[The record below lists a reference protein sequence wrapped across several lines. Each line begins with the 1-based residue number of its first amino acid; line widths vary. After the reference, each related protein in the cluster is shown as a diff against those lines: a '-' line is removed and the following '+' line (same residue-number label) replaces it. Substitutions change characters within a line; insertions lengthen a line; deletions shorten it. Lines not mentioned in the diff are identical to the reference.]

1 MHNDIITQ
9 NVKLIDKKLIINDKK
24 FETIKN
30 VKYLVYYVSREFEP
44 VICERCGCVVY
55 KTNCYHT
62 RIVKTFINFDYPVLI
77 KYRQRRLI
85 CECGKT
91 MVEYNSI
98 VSKKCKISNY
108 LKLEIIKQCKYKHS
122 FTTIAKQLN
131 VDTMT
136 VINTFME
143 HFTFDRKEL
152 SEVICV
158 DEFSA
163 NINEENKYACIIGD
177 PVKKEIIDI
186 LPSRHQYYLE
196 QYLSKIPK
204 EERMK
209 VKIVNIDMWEAYKV
223 VFSNYCWNVS
233 IAVDPFHWI
242 GHATDNFHKLRRIVE
257 EQIDNPK
264 VKTIL
269 RSDWK
274 LFTLKEEK
282 LSENRY
288 YSKLLNRHISNREKV
303 EYCIN
308 SDSRLETAWTILQEI
323 YRFRDKC
330 TAIQASDELIKI
342 IEKLE
347 ETKIPE
353 MISIAKTYRHWFK
366 EICNSFLTYGPYNK
380 KTSNAFIEG
389 KNRLCKEIKAFSCGF
404 NNFAIYRA
412 RILYISS
419 DGNIPFK
426 KGDNKRRLYQK
437 NKKKKGGKCHPN

>member
-9 NVKLIDKKLIINDKK
+9 NIKLIDEKLIINERK
-24 FETIKN
+24 FEIINDIKYF
-30 VKYLVYYVSREFEP
+30 VFYVSREFEP
-44 VICERCGCVVY
+44 KICDRCRCVVY
-55 KTNCYHT
+55 KVKDYRE
-62 RIVKTFINFDYPVLI
+62 RIVKTFVNYDYPVLL
-77 KYRQRRLI
+77 KYNQRRLI
-85 CECGKT
+85 CDCGKT
-91 MVEYNSI
+91 MSENNSI
-98 VSKKCKISNY
+98 VAKKCKISNY

-136 VINTFME
+136 VINTFMN
-143 HFTFDRKEL
+143 HFTFDRKDL

-163 NINEENKYACIIGD
+163 NINQDNKYECIIGD
-177 PVKKEIIDI
+177 PIKKEIIDI

-204 EERMK
+204 IERMN

-223 VFSNYCWNVS
+223 VFSNYCWNAL

-274 LFTLKEEK
+274 LVSLKEEK
-282 LSENRY
+282 LSEKRY
-288 YSKLLNRHISNREKV
+288 YSRLLNRYISNREKV

-308 SDSRLETAWTILQEI
+308 SDTRLEIAWGILQKI
-323 YRFRDKC
+323 YKFRDKC
-330 TAIQASDELIKI
+330 TAEQASDELIKI
-342 IEKLE
+342 IDELE

-353 MISIAKTYRHWFK
+353 MISIAKTYRHWFT

-419 DGNIPFK
+419 DGMIPFK

-437 NKKKKGGKCHPN
+437 QRKKKGG

>member
-9 NVKLIDKKLIINDKK
+9 NIKLIDEKLIINERK
-24 FETIKN
+24 FEIINDIKY
-30 VKYLVYYVSREFEP
+30 VVYYVSREFEP
-44 VICERCGCVVY
+44 TICERCGCVVY
-55 KTNCYHT
+55 
-62 RIVKTFINFDYPVLI
+62 RIKEYKIRTVKTFINYDYPVLL

-85 CECGKT
+85 CDCGKT
-91 MVEYNSI
+91 MSENNSI
-98 VSKKCKISNY
+98 VSKKCKIANY
-108 LKLEIIKQCKYKHS
+108 LKLEIIKQ
-122 FTTIAKQLN
+122 LN
-131 VDTMT
+131 IDTMT
-136 VINTFME
+136 VMNTFMN
-143 HFTFDRKEL
+143 HFTFDRKDL

-163 NINEENKYACIIGD
+163 NINQDNKYACIIGD
-177 PVKKEIIDI
+177 PIKKEIIDI

-204 EERMK
+204 SERLR
-209 VKIVNIDMWEAYKV
+209 VKIVNIDMWEAYKT
-223 VFSNYCWNVS
+223 VFSNYCWNAL

-274 LFTLKEEK
+274 LFSLKEEK
-282 LSENRY
+282 LSTKRF
-288 YSKLLNRHISNREKV
+288 YSKLLNRYISNREKV

-308 SDSRLETAWTILQEI
+308 SDPRLETAWCILQEI
-323 YRFRDKC
+323 YKFRDKC
-330 TAIQASDELIKI
+330 TVERASAELIKI
-342 IEKLE
+342 IEELE
-347 ETKIPE
+347 ESGISE
-353 MISIAKTYRHWFK
+353 MMSTVKTYRHWFS

-404 NNFAIYRA
+404 NNFEIYRA

-419 DGNIPFK
+419 DGMIPFK
-426 KGDNKRRLYQK
+426 KGNNKRRLYQK
-437 NKKKKGGKCHPN
+437 NRKKKGG

>member
-9 NVKLIDKKLIINDKK
+9 NIKLIDEKLIINEKK
-24 FETIKN
+24 FEIIN
-30 VKYLVYYVSREFEP
+30 GIKYLVFYVSREFEP
-44 VICERCGCVVY
+44 KICDRCGCVIY
-55 KTNCYHT
+55 KVKDY
-62 RIVKTFINFDYPVLI
+62 RERVVKTFINYDYPVLL

-85 CECGKT
+85 CDCGKT
-91 MVEYNSI
+91 MTENNSI
-98 VSKKCKISNY
+98 VSKKCKIANY

-136 VINTFME
+136 VINTFMN

-163 NINEENKYACIIGD
+163 NINQENKYACIIGD
-177 PVKKEIIDI
+177 PIKKEIIDI

-196 QYLSKIPK
+196 QYLSKIPQS
-204 EERMK
+204 ERLR
-209 VKIVNIDMWEAYKV
+209 VKIVNIDMWEAYKT
-223 VFSNYCWNVS
+223 VFSNYCWNAK

-242 GHATDNFHKLRRIVE
+242 GHATENFHKLRRMVE
-257 EQIDNPK
+257 EQIVNPK
-264 VKTIL
+264 AKTIL

-274 LFTLKEEK
+274 LFSLKEEK
-282 LSENRY
+282 LSTKRF
-288 YSKLLNRHISNREKV
+288 YSKLLNRYISNREKV

-308 SDSRLETAWTILQEI
+308 EDSRLETAWCILQEI

-330 TAIQASDELIKI
+330 TAEQASDELIKI
-342 IEKLE
+342 IEKIE
-347 ETKIPE
+347 NTNIPE
-353 MISIAKTYRHWFK
+353 MITIAKTYRHWFT

-419 DGNIPFK
+419 DGMMSFK
-426 KGDNKRRLYQK
+426 KGDNKKRLYQK
-437 NKKKKGGKCHPN
+437 NKNKKGG

>member
-1 MHNDIITQ
+1 MHDNIITQ
-9 NVKLIDKKLIINDKK
+9 NVKLIDEKIIID
-24 FETIKN
+24 EIKSEEIRG
-30 VKYLVYYVSREFEP
+30 VKYLVYNVSREFEP
-44 VICERCGCVVY
+44 TICKECGCLVHKIKDYRVR
-55 KTNCYHT
+55 T
-62 RIVKTFINFDYPVLI
+62 VKTFINYDYPVLI

-85 CECGKT
+85 CDCGKT
-91 MVEYNSI
+91 MAETNSI
-98 VSKKCKISNY
+98 VSKNSRISNY

-131 VDTMT
+131 IDTMT
-136 VINTFME
+136 VINTFMD

-163 NINEENKYACIIGD
+163 NINSDNKYACIIGD

-186 LPSRHQYYLE
+186 LPSRHLYYLE
-196 QYLSKIPK
+196 EYLSKIPK
-204 EERMK
+204 SERMR
-209 VKIVNIDMWEAYKV
+209 VKIVNIDMWEAYKT
-223 VFSNYCWNVS
+223 VFSNYCWNAK

-242 GHATDNFHKLRRIVE
+242 GHATDNFHKLRRIIE
-257 EQIDNPK
+257 EHIDDPK

-274 LFTLKEEK
+274 LFSLKEER
-282 LSENRY
+282 LSEKKY
-288 YSKLLNRHISNREKV
+288 YSKLLNRYISNREKV

-308 SDSRLETAWTILQEI
+308 ADYRLETAWGLLQKI
-323 YRFRDKC
+323 YKYRDKC
-330 TAIQASDELIKI
+330 TLENSRIELIKI
-342 IEKLE
+342 IEELE
-347 ETKIPE
+347 KTKISE
-353 MISIAKTYRHWFK
+353 LVSIAKTYRNWFE

-419 DGNIPFK
+419 DGNIKFK
-426 KGDNKRRLYQK
+426 KGNNKRKIYS
-437 NKKKKGGKCHPN
+437 NKRKKKGG

>member
-9 NVKLIDKKLIINDKK
+9 NVKLIDEKLIINDKK
-24 FETIKN
+24 IESVKSI
-30 VKYLVYYVSREFEP
+30 KYLIYYVSREFEP
-44 VICERCGCVVY
+44 TICDRCGSLVH

-62 RIVKTFINFDYPVLI
+62 RIVKTFINYDYPVLL
-77 KYRQRRLI
+77 KYKQRRLI
-85 CECGKT
+85 CDCGKT
-91 MVEYNSI
+91 MSENNSI

-131 VDTMT
+131 VDKMT

-163 NINEENKYACIIGD
+163 NINQDNKYACIIGD
-177 PVKKEIIDI
+177 PIKKGIIDI

-204 EERMK
+204 NERMR

-223 VFSNYCWNVS
+223 VFSNYCWNAL

-264 VKTIL
+264 VRTIL

-274 LFTLKEEK
+274 LFSLKEEK
-282 LSENRY
+282 LNTNKY
-288 YSKLLNRHISNREKV
+288 YSKLLNKYISNREKV

-308 SDSRLETAWTILQEI
+308 ADTRLEIAWGMLQKI
-323 YRFRDKC
+323 YKFRDKC
-330 TAIQASDELIKI
+330 TVEQASDELIKI
-342 IEKLE
+342 IEELE
-347 ETKIPE
+347 ESNINELK
-353 MISIAKTYRHWFK
+353 SIAKTYRHWFS
-366 EICNSFLTYGPYNK
+366 EICNSFQTYGPYNK

-419 DGNIPFK
+419 DGLMPFK
-426 KGDNKRRLYQK
+426 KGDNKRQLYRK
-437 NKKKKGGKCHPN
+437 NKKKKGG

>member
-9 NVKLIDKKLIINDKK
+9 NVKLIDEKLIINDKK
-24 FETIKN
+24 IESVKGI
-30 VKYLVYYVSREFEP
+30 KYLIYYVSREFEP
-44 VICERCGCVVY
+44 TICDRCGSLVH

-62 RIVKTFINFDYPVLI
+62 RIVKTFINYDYPVLL
-77 KYRQRRLI
+77 KYKQRRLI
-85 CECGKT
+85 CDCGKT
-91 MVEYNSI
+91 MSENNSI

-131 VDTMT
+131 VDKMT

-143 HFTFDRKEL
+143 HFTFNRKEL

-163 NINEENKYACIIGD
+163 NINQDNKYACIIGD
-177 PVKKEIIDI
+177 PIKKGIIDI
-186 LPSRHQYYLE
+186 LTSRHQYYLE

-204 EERMK
+204 NERMR

-223 VFSNYCWNVS
+223 VFSNYCWNAL

-264 VKTIL
+264 VRTIL

-274 LFTLKEEK
+274 LFSLKEEK
-282 LSENRY
+282 LNTNKY
-288 YSKLLNRHISNREKV
+288 YSKLLNKYISNREKV

-308 SDSRLETAWTILQEI
+308 ADTRLEIAWGMLQKI
-323 YRFRDKC
+323 YKFRDKC
-330 TAIQASDELIKI
+330 TVEQASDELIKI
-342 IEKLE
+342 IEELE
-347 ETKIPE
+347 ESNINELK
-353 MISIAKTYRHWFK
+353 SIAKTYRHWFS
-366 EICNSFLTYGPYNK
+366 EICNSFQTYGPYNK

-419 DGNIPFK
+419 DGLIPFK
-426 KGDNKRRLYQK
+426 KGDNKRQLYRK
-437 NKKKKGGKCHPN
+437 NKKKKGG

>member
-9 NVKLIDKKLIINDKK
+9 NVKLIDEKLIINDKK
-24 FETIKN
+24 IESVKSI
-30 VKYLVYYVSREFEP
+30 KYLIYYVSREFEP
-44 VICERCGCVVY
+44 TICDRCGSLVH

-62 RIVKTFINFDYPVLI
+62 RIVKTFINYDYPVLL
-77 KYRQRRLI
+77 KYKQRRLI
-85 CECGKT
+85 CDCGKT
-91 MVEYNSI
+91 MSENNSI

-131 VDTMT
+131 VDKMT

-163 NINEENKYACIIGD
+163 NINQDNKYACIIGD
-177 PVKKEIIDI
+177 PIKKGIIDI

-204 EERMK
+204 NERMR

-223 VFSNYCWNVS
+223 VFSNYCWNAL

-264 VKTIL
+264 VRTIL

-274 LFTLKEEK
+274 LFSLKEEK
-282 LSENRY
+282 LNTNKY
-288 YSKLLNRHISNREKV
+288 YSKLLNKYISNREKV

-308 SDSRLETAWTILQEI
+308 ADTRLEIAWGMLQKI
-323 YRFRDKC
+323 YKFRDKC
-330 TAIQASDELIKI
+330 TVEQASDELIKI
-342 IEKLE
+342 IEELE
-347 ETKIPE
+347 ESNINELK
-353 MISIAKTYRHWFK
+353 SIAKTYRHWFS
-366 EICNSFLTYGPYNK
+366 EICNSFQTYGPYNK

-419 DGNIPFK
+419 DGLIPFK
-426 KGDNKRRLYQK
+426 KGDNKRQLYRK
-437 NKKKKGGKCHPN
+437 NKKKKGG